1 MWKTTLIKDDPDRFD
16 RLPWSKMTL
25 ISLKDHPYQRWPW
38 SAWKTTLIRDHPD
51 EKPSQWKTTQIK
63 TTLMKI
69 LPFIFSVDKL
79 QIYLNS
85 WGVRWLLKLYK
96 LVNAFD
102 FTVLNSWWSMH
113 WLPILYKL
121 LCCIQSVNA
130 FDQNKISVLI
140 GGNSRKKWKKE
151 IEVRRRWRQQ
161 KRRRRE

>member
-1 MWKTTLIKDDPDRFD
+1 MWKSTLIKDDRDQFD

-51 EKPSQWKTTQIK
+51 EKPSQWKTTQLR

-96 LVNAFD
+96 LVSAFD
-102 FTVLNSWWSMH
+102 FTLLNSWWSMH
-113 WLPILYKL
+113 WLPIFIN
-121 LCCIQSVNA
+121 CCAACFCCAKFFI
-130 FDQNKISVLI
+130 KRVLI
-140 GGNSRKKWKKE
+140 TNMLQIAQCFFAVLNSL
-151 IEVRRRWRQQ
+151 
-161 KRRRRE
+161 